1 MPYTR
6 IQNYNLSTEVNQTFI
21 SVSANNFVLYNFP
34 LVDFGFLDASSP
46 STLGD
51 ENVAEIWD
59 NKTYSKPQII
69 GDVSFLEPLA
79 NNTLILDAGYLT

>member
-6 IQNYNLSTEVNQTFI
+6 IQNYNLSTEVSQTFI

-34 LVDFGFLDASSP
+34 LGDFGFLDVSSP

-51 ENVAEIWD
+51 ENIAEIWD
-59 NKTYSKPQII
+59 NKTYSKPRII